1 MERQNTAHMK
11 PFKHEITRNARRWGA
26 AGAAALI
33 FAGVGGVTLAP
44 LTTPAAHAQRIS
56 LVSKAQ
62 EMDAGEQA
70 SREVES
76 KYRVV
81 TGTRE
86 ARLVEQIGRRMAAV
100 SGRTDVPYRFRV
112 IDEPAVNA
120 FSIPGYVYVH
130 TGLIRAT
137 GNDTDALAGVIAHE
151 VAHIAAKHSKEH
163 MEKSSVAG
171 LLGGL
176 LTRGNRNTSA
186 VFGIAANGI
195 LLKHGRDDEYEADRL
210 AVRYMKQTGYDPQG
224 MVRFF
229 SKLQQAEGKD
239 NKLTA
244 FFRTHPASGDR
255 IKRIQQEI
263 NQ

>member
-1 MERQNTAHMK
+1 MNQSIQNTK
-11 PFKHEITRNARRWGA
+11 KRGRRWGA
-26 AGAAALI
+26 AAGVAALTL
-33 FAGVGGVTLAP
+33 AGVGGATLAP
-44 LTTPAAHAQRIS
+44 VTTPAAHAQRLG
-56 LVSKAQ
+56 LVNKAQ
-62 EMDAGEQA
+62 ELEAGEQA
-70 SREVES
+70 AREVES

-86 ARLVEQIGRRMAAV
+86 ARLVEQIGRRMASV

-137 GNDTDALAGVIAHE
+137 AGDTDALAGVIAHE
-151 VAHIAAKHSKEH
+151 VAHIAAAHSREH

-171 LLGGL
+171 ILGGL
-176 LTRGNRNTSA
+176 LTRGNRNTQA
-186 VFGIAANGI
+186 LFGIAANGV
-195 LLKHGRDDEYEADRL
+195 LLQHGRSDEYEADKL
-210 AVRYMKQTGYDPQG
+210 AVRYMKQTGYDPRG

-229 SKLQQAEGKD
+229 SKLQRSEGKD

-244 FFRTHPASGDR
+244 FFRTHPSSGDR
-255 IKRIQQEI
+255 IKRIQEEI
-263 NQ
+263 NR